1 MILEIDFLGVQKP
14 VNFEKI
20 AKKIR
25 TTMSGALKPYIL
37 LFA

>member
-20 AKKIR
+20 AKKYAPLIVVH
-25 TTMSGALKPYIL
+25 
-37 LFA
+37 